1 MRKEALLLETKRQVM
16 QYKLKIKEQLEQK
29 NKEKLLERRG
39 HRRKAAAA
47 RAGARDLDLGDQDD
61 GYALSEGDEEAEYD
75 GNADQYGDRQQ
86 YDQQDIGV
94 MGTAHGRVNRYDHR

>member
-47 RAGARDLDLGDQDD
+47 RAGAGDLDLGDQDD